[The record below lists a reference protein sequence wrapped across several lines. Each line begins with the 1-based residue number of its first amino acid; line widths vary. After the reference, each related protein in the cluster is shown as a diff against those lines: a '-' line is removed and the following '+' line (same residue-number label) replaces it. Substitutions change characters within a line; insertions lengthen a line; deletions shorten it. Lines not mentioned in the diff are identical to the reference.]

1 MRTKARNSANIHH
14 WSNSTKILKKLLCG
28 SREYR
33 MDHGPS
39 IEITSLNWVEVGTV
53 SRGVDS
59 G

>member
-1 MRTKARNSANIHH
+1 
-14 WSNSTKILKKLLCG
+14 
-28 SREYR
+28 

-59 G
+59 GRIQPLKED